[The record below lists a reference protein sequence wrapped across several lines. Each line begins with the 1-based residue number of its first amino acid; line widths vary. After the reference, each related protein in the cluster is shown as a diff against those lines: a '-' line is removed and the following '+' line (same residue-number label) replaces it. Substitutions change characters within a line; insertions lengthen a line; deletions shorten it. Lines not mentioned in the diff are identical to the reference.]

1 MLKVWTRRGVVRV
14 GVGGGAAAAVGLRI
28 PAIVGAEAP
37 PLEQKDS
44 YVIGYAQT
52 DENNPWRIA
61 QTNSVRSE
69 IEKRGW
75 KVEYRNA
82 QESTQQQLADVSS
95 LIAAKVDA
103 IFLPPREE
111 TPLAQAVLQA
121 YQAGIPVF
129 CLDRNVDQSIV
140 QPGNQYVC
148 FIGSDFY
155 QEGARA
161 ANWLA
166 NEMGGE
172 AQIIEL
178 FGTTGATAAI
188 DRNRGFVDYLAGSYT
203 PANPESATAG
213 TPAAAPTGGFP
224 NMTIVASQTG
234 NFTRDEGRQVFET
247 LYQANQGA
255 NAVYAHNDEMALG
268 AIAALEAQ
276 GKVPGQDV
284 TVVSV
289 DGSRDALQAII
300 DGKMGATVEC
310 SPFFGPIACDTLVA
324 YAAGD
329 AIPAQIINTDRFYDA
344 SNAAEF
350 IDSSY

>member
-1 MLKVWTRRGVVRV
+1 MMKVWTRRGVVQV
-14 GVGGGAAAAVGLRI
+14 GVGGAAAMAMGVRI
-28 PAIVGAEAP
+28 PRIAGAQAP
-37 PLEQKDS
+37 PLEVKDS
-44 YVIGYAQT
+44 YVIGYPQT

-61 QTNSVRSE
+61 QTNSVRGE
-69 IEKRGW
+69 IEARGW
-75 KVEYRNA
+75 SVEYRNA

-95 LIAAKVDA
+95 LIAAGVDA

-140 QPGNQYVC
+140 QAGDQYVC

-161 ANWLA
+161 AEWLA
-166 NEMGGE
+166 NATGGS

-188 DRNRGFVDYLAGSYT
+188 DRSRGFVDYLAGTYT
-203 PANPESATAG
+203 PAFPESATAA
-213 TPAAAPTGGFP
+213 TPAAVAAGFP
-224 NMTIVASQTG
+224 GMTIIASQTG
-234 NFTRDEGRQVFET
+234 NFTRDEGRTVFET
-247 LYQANQGA
+247 LYQANPGA
-255 NAVYAHNDEMALG
+255 TAVYTHNDEMALG

-276 GKVPGQDV
+276 GKVPGQDILI
-284 TVVSV
+284 VSV

-300 DGKMGATVEC
+300 DGKLGATVEC
-310 SPFFGPIACDTLVA
+310 SPFFGPVACDTLVA
-324 YAAGD
+324 YAAGTP
-329 AIPAQIINTDRFYDA
+329 IPAQIINTDRFFDA

-350 IDSSY
+350 ISTSY

>member
-1 MLKVWTRRGVVRV
+1 MMKVWTRRGVVAV
-14 GVGGGAAAAVGLRI
+14 GAGGAAAAMLGLRM
-28 PAIVGAEAP
+28 PIVAGAQAP
-37 PLEQKDS
+37 PLAQKDT
-44 YVIGYAQT
+44 YVIGYPQT

-61 QTNSVRSE
+61 QTNSVRGE
-69 IEKRGW
+69 IEARGW
-75 KVEYRNA
+75 TVEYRNA
-82 QESTQQQLADVSS
+82 QESTQQQLADVAS

-140 QPGNQYVC
+140 QAGNQYVC

-161 ANWLA
+161 AEWLA
-166 NEMGGE
+166 GTTGGQ

-188 DRNRGFVDYLAGSYT
+188 DRSRGFIDFLAGTYT
-203 PANPESATAG
+203 PANPESATAA
-213 TPAAAPTGGFP
+213 TPAPVAGGFP
-224 NMTIVASQTG
+224 GMTIIASQTG
-234 NFTRDEGRQVFET
+234 NFTRDEGRTVFET
-247 LYQANQGA
+247 LYQANPGA
-255 NAVYAHNDEMALG
+255 TAVYAHNDEMALG
-268 AIAALEAQ
+268 AIAALEGQ

-284 TVVSV
+284 IVVSV

-324 YAAGD
+324 YAAGT
-329 AIPAQIINTDRFYDA
+329 AVPTQIINTDRFYDA